1 MRTTNKPDRGTAL
14 LAVLW
19 LSAALATI
27 AISLADT
34 VRGEAERSA
43 TAVDG
48 LRSQDLAVGGLRRA
62 ILYMDWG
69 RRHPDNPAFKPP
81 VPFFAFDFPEGQ
93 TMVDIVPE
101 TAKFNINSAQPGDL
115 FRLLANLGVDP
126 ASAQEI
132 AAAIVDWRSAP
143 PPDISSPFDGFY
155 ASLHPPYLA
164 PHTRFQE
171 IEELLSVKGVTP
183 DLFYGAWQPT
193 PEGATQHLSLR
204 TGLGECVSVFGATSQ
219 FDVNTAPPAVLAAVG
234 IPPEGV
240 AALVQQQRSPETYGL
255 CHVIALIESQ
265 VAISATKL
273 LIDNRWIASE
283 SGKTFA
289 TINPSTGEEI
299 CQVAEADAAD
309 VEKAVKAAR
318 AAFEHGP
325 WRKMPASQRGRLL
338 HRLADLIE
346 KNACRRTCQLESLDN
361 GKPFP
366 WQKPWTLRRRS
377 PATVI
382 SRDGPTRFKARP
394 FRSMAISSAIPGTN
408 PSAWWARS
416 SLGTFPC

>member
-132 AAAIVDWRSAP
+132 AAAIVDWRSAL

-240 AALVQQQRSPETYGL
+240 AALVQQRRV
-255 CHVIALIESQ
+255 HA
-265 VAISATKL
+265 
-273 LIDNRWIASE
+273 
-283 SGKTFA
+283 FA
-289 TINPSTGEEI
+289 TS
-299 CQVAEADAAD
+299 
-309 VEKAVKAAR
+309 
-318 AAFEHGP
+318 
-325 WRKMPASQRGRLL
+325 
-338 HRLADLIE
+338 ADLAPFAQIAAPGFTHLRIGGFTIFTMRSTARLRLV
-346 KNACRRTCQLESLDN
+346 NGQLSDLRRTVAALVKFMPPNYDTSYHI
-361 GKPFP
+361 
-366 WQKPWTLRRRS
+366 LRWYD
-377 PATVI
+377 TV
-382 SRDGPTRFKARP
+382 
-394 FRSMAISSAIPGTN
+394 PG
-408 PSAWWARS
+408 S
-416 SLGTFPC
+416 